1 MPGSGWRCCITVAS
15 CRSSRPGWSALLRYG
30 CCGARPPP
38 RSSSRRAPRRP
49 CTRRT
54 WPHSTGFDRPG
65 HGRSVRCEPR
75 QVALE
80 PLQVIAAPKRLRIL
94 ELVWDQELSAGDIAA
109 QFDVS
114 WSAVSQ
120 HLRVLKDAG
129 FVVERREGTSRI
141 YRADKAALGSLRS
154 AVEDYWRHSLGW
166 VKDLAEAEQRDRD
179 RT

>member
-1 MPGSGWRCCITVAS
+1 
-15 CRSSRPGWSALLRYG
+15 
-30 CCGARPPP
+30 
-38 RSSSRRAPRRP
+38 
-49 CTRRT
+49 
-54 WPHSTGFDRPG
+54 
-65 HGRSVRCEPR
+65 
-75 QVALE
+75 VALE
-80 PLQVIAAPKRLRIL
+80 PLQVIAAPRRLRIL

-154 AVEDYWRHSLGW
+154 AVEDYWTHSLGR